1 MHIIRVNDNFSITK
15 QVMPSDIKGL
25 AEMGYKAIIN
35 NRPDY
40 EQVGQPLS
48 ESLQKAA
55 DDAGVKYHHIPVSP
69 GKATLEDTAKFKIAL
84 AESPAPILAFCKS
97 GMRAKA
103 LHAACQPNPDQK
115 LLKMLYGPK

>member
-15 QVMPSDIKGL
+15 QVMPTDIKGL

-84 AESPAPILAFCKS
+84 AESPAPVLAFCKS

-103 LHAACQPNPDQK
+103 LHSACQPNPEPT
-115 LLKMLYGPK
+115 LLRMLYGPK